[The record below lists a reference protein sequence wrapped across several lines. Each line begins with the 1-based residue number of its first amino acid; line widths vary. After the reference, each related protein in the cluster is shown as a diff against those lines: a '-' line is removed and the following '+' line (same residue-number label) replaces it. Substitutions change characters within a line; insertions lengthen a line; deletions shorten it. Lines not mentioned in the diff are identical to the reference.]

1 MCVLFVTH
9 SWSYSKFSLLIT
21 CWSTYRE
28 ILVVINYPRV
38 ILQHFDF
45 FRSIVLVC
53 KKKRISFQNKKRRED
68 KNITITHG
76 LMTMNVFHNLFNPSN
91 RKFERCYVVF
101 ETTKYFSYG
110 TNSKLLI
117 LYKSP
122 MSQVWWI
129 TSIKAWS
136 AMSYGCL
143 HLVLNPIRK
152 SNQKNDRWYYKCRK
166 MRLPVLLIYKM
177 TDYWQPTVHL
187 LVIRATHIC
196 TSIFVQIY

>member
-1 MCVLFVTH
+1 M
-9 SWSYSKFSLLIT
+9 I
-21 CWSTYRE
+21 
-28 ILVVINYPRV
+28 
-38 ILQHFDF
+38 ILQILSTHHLLVNLQRNPRSHKLSKSHFTAFWF
-45 FRSIVLVC
+45 FPIHCFTVC

-110 TNSKLLI
+110 TNSKLLF

-122 MSQVWWI
+122 TSQVWWV

>member
-1 MCVLFVTH
+1 
-9 SWSYSKFSLLIT
+9 
-21 CWSTYRE
+21 
-28 ILVVINYPRV
+28 
-38 ILQHFDF
+38 
-45 FRSIVLVC
+45 
-53 KKKRISFQNKKRRED
+53 
-68 KNITITHG
+68 
-76 LMTMNVFHNLFNPSN
+76 MTMNVFHNLFNPSN

-110 TNSKLLI
+110 TNSKLLF

-122 MSQVWWI
+122 TSQVWWAM
-129 TSIKAWS
+129 SIKAWS